1 MPSPPPLPPPLPQ
14 PPQKSGGC
22 LRGCL
27 VTGAILFSACALL
40 GIIGAIISA
49 VQQQTRSQSSGGT
62 QSVSVDATQRQ
73 PHNNLKPTIAA
84 VTTPSPTPDLLKRL
98 ADDKQTV
105 DRIEQRLRDNRESL
119 KKYYATKDKIE
130 HAQDDLIQLAV
141 FVAIY
146 SSEKAPKQGKGLGER
161 AKSLGAQVEQQR
173 RELYASMMEQIFI
186 KQGMD
191 ARVTAR
197 GKEKEQLH
205 ISYALMSRPL
215 IYQFRNEASLET
227 GARSFGFKKI
237 IFTNGF
243 DSSIGSTWT
252 VDL

>member
-1 MPSPPPLPPPLPQ
+1 MPSPPPLPSPQ
-14 PPQKSGGC
+14 PPQKTGGC

-27 VTGAILFSACALL
+27 ITGAILFSALALL

-49 VQQQTRSQSSGGT
+49 VQQQMRSQSSGGT
-62 QSVSVDATQRQ
+62 QS
-73 PHNNLKPTIAA
+73 HNDPKPTIAA
-84 VTTPSPTPDLLKRL
+84 VTTRSPTPDPLKRV
-98 ADDKQTV
+98 ADDKQTI

-119 KKYYATKDKIE
+119 KKYYAAKDKIE
-130 HAQDDLIQLAV
+130 QAQDDLIQLAV

-146 SSEKAPKQGKGLGER
+146 SSEKAPKQGKGLSER
-161 AKSLGAQVEQQR
+161 ARSLGAQVEQQR

-191 ARVTAR
+191 VRVTAR

>member
-1 MPSPPPLPPPLPQ
+1 
-14 PPQKSGGC
+14 
-22 LRGCL
+22 
-27 VTGAILFSACALL
+27 LFGVCVLF
-40 GIIGAIISA
+40 GVIGAIISA
-49 VQQQTRSQSSGGT
+49 VQQQTRSQSSVGT
-62 QSVSVDATQRQ
+62 QRATVDQRQ
-73 PHNNLKPTIAA
+73 RQSASSPEPTSAGR
-84 VTTPSPTPDLLKRL
+84 TTPSPTPDPLKRL
-98 ADDKQTV
+98 AEDKKTV
-105 DRIEQRLRDNRESL
+105 DEIEQRLHDNRESL
-119 KKYYATKDKIE
+119 KKYYATKDKIKQ
-130 HAQDDLIQLAV
+130 AQDDLIQLAA
-141 FVAIY
+141 FAAIY
-146 SSEKAPKQGKGLGER
+146 SSERAPKEGKGLGQR
-161 AKSLGAQVEQQR
+161 AKSLGVQVELQG
-173 RELYASMMEQIFI
+173 RELYASTMEQIFI

-215 IYQFRNEASLET
+215 IYQLRNEASLET